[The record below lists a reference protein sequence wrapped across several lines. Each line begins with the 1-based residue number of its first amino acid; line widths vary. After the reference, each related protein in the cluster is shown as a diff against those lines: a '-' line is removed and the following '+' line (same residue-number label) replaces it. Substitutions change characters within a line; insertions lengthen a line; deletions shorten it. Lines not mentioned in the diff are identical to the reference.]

1 MVSTGSL
8 CGLLY
13 SAGSAMMACPAGMR
27 LLVSTLV
34 ESIPLMVDV
43 VVLMVWLFFV
53 FGIIGMQ
60 LMQGG

>member
-1 MVSTGSL
+1 
-8 CGLLY
+8 
-13 SAGSAMMACPAGMR
+13 MR